1 MAQRGRP
8 MKRVPAKEIIDVS
21 DHKLYGDGTYENVPP
36 VTIEPQEKP
45 KEDPPFK
52 GKLKVYDVLVM
63 DNGTQWQ
70 VLDTMEWG
78 VGLAKHPRNTL
89 PSFQDMKSFSWEDL
103 TEQNARKV

>member
-8 MKRVPAKEIIDVS
+8 MKRVRAKEIDVS

-45 KEDPPFK
+45 KEDPSFR

-63 DNGTQWQ
+63 GNGTQWQ

-78 VGLAKHPRNTL
+78 VGLATHPRKSL
-89 PSFQDMKSFSWEDL
+89 PSFQDMQGFTWAYL
-103 TEQNARKV
+103 TAKNARKV